1 MAQTIDFSVTQQEVD
16 FDIESTISTSNII
29 TVNVYLDDEL
39 QETTSINGYEN
50 NTINITFD

>member
-50 NTINITFD
+50 NTITITAE